1 MPKDKRIF
9 LYDRQKK
16 ARGNASLYLFP
27 LVGYPIEK
35 PSAEST
41 AVRVVRA
48 MLMITDHLFFF
59 SFVIVISSE

>member
-16 ARGNASLYLFP
+16 AHGSASLYLFP

-41 AVRVVRA
+41 AVSVVRA
-48 MLMITDHLFFF
+48 ML
-59 SFVIVISSE
+59 